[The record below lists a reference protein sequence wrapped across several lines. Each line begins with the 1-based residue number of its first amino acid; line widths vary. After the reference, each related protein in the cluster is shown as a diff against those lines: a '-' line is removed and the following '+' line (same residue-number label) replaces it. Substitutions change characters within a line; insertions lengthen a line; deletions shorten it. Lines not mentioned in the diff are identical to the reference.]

1 MLVLAR
7 KKGQSIVVNGDTEV
21 TLLQIQGDQVRLGIT
36 APKHVLV
43 QRKELLGRPDNGP
56 TQSTDSPGVQQREA
70 SANVVE
76 RV

>member
-43 QRKELLGRPDNGP
+43 QRKELLGRLDNGP
-56 TQSTDSPGVQQREA
+56 AQSAHSPSVEQTKV
-70 SANVVE
+70 SARIVE

>member
-43 QRKELLGRPDNGP
+43 QRKELLARPDDGP
-56 TQSTDSPGVQQREA
+56 GQHPDRAGVEPTENSPKVA
-70 SANVVE
+70 E